1 MAIKPIDLRRKE
13 FKNSLRGY
21 DANQVDDF
29 LDEVAD
35 EFERSFSENQRMRE
49 EISSLKSRL
58 EQFEE
63 LEGAIRE
70 ALVHAQQVARDL
82 RQNANKEAELVVRE
96 AKEQAHRILADSSS
110 RVERVQ
116 DSYGVLQKAKQ
127 DFQNDFRHLLKS
139 YLAVM
144 ENADVASA
152 KEIEA
157 SLRGRLDT
165 EAIAAARQAAETR
178 RTDEAAIAADD
189 ETVRQPSSSGG
200 EDVADD
206 GAEVGP
212 EDATQRIEIAKTPSG
227 GADATS
233 STGDAPEAEEPEAEP
248 SSTRSGAQVGTPVS
262 ESAGASRDAAP
273 SSAQETGPLG
283 GLDDGSVREVDTRT
297 LASEEVDR
305 EEPSPTGDGP
315 AYDRFFDEEKP
326 GRKAEESRIF
336 RASRFLRRRG

>member
-35 EFERSFSENQRMRE
+35 EFERSFSENQRMRD
-49 EISSLKSRL
+49 EISTLRSRL
-58 EQFEE
+58 DQFEE

-82 RQNANKEAELVVRE
+82 RRNANKEAELVVRE

-116 DSYGVLQKAKQ
+116 ESYGVLQKAKQ

-157 SLRGRLDT
+157 SLRDRLDT
-165 EAIAAARQAAETR
+165 ESIATARQAAETR
-178 RTDEAAIAADD
+178 RSEDAIDETYPPAGATTGAATDEFADD
-189 ETVRQPSSSGG
+189 ERNV
-200 EDVADD
+200 
-206 GAEVGP
+206 GA
-212 EDATQRIEIAKTPSG
+212 EDATQRIEVAQTPSAG
-227 GADATS
+227 EGAS
-233 STGDAPEAEEPEAEP
+233 EAASDSLEVDEPEVDP
-248 SSTRSGAQVGTPVS
+248 SMTRAGAQTGST
-262 ESAGASRDAAP
+262 AST
-273 SSAQETGPLG
+273 STSAQETGPLAG
-283 GLDDGSVREVDTRT
+283 FDDGSVREVEARPVAAD
-297 LASEEVDR
+297 EVDR
-305 EEPSPTGDGP
+305 EEPAPDDRDQ
-315 AYDRFFDEEKP
+315 AYDRFFDEDRSGQKT
-326 GRKAEESRIF
+326 EESRIF

>member
-1 MAIKPIDLRRKE
+1 MAIKPVDVRRKE

-35 EFERSFSENQRMRE
+35 EFERSFSENQRMKD
-49 EISSLKSRL
+49 EISSLKGRL

-82 RQNANKEAELVVRE
+82 RRNANKEADLVVRE

-116 DSYGVLQKAKQ
+116 ESYGVLQRAKQ

-157 SLRGRLDT
+157 SLRERLDT

-178 RTDEAAIAADD
+178 RSDETSDENTTQVEAATGDARHDGGDIGSDD
-189 ETVRQPSSSGG
+189 E
-200 EDVADD
+200 
-206 GAEVGP
+206 
-212 EDATQRIEIAKTPSG
+212 TQRIEVTHTPSG
-227 GADATS
+227 GA
-233 STGDAPEAEEPEAEP
+233 GAPTMAADSPEVEESEGELL
-248 SSTRSGAQVGTPVS
+248 STRSGAPANTPVS
-262 ESAGASRDAAP
+262 S
-273 SSAQETGPLG
+273 QQTGPLAS
-283 GLDDGSVREVDTRT
+283 LDKDDSVREVDARRLT
-297 LASEEVDR
+297 EDEVNR
-305 EEPSPTGDGP
+305 EEPAPTGEEP
-315 AYDRFFDEEKP
+315 AYERFFEEERA
-326 GRKAEESRIF
+326 GQKAKESRIF

>member
-1 MAIKPIDLRRKE
+1 MAIKPIDMRRRE

-35 EFERSFSENQRMRE
+35 EFERSFSENQRMKD
-49 EISSLKSRL
+49 EISTLQSRL
-58 EQFEE
+58 DQFEE

-82 RQNANKEAELVVRE
+82 RRNANKEAELVVRE

-116 DSYGVLQKAKQ
+116 ESYGVLQKAKQ

-157 SLRGRLDT
+157 SLRERLDT
-165 EAIAAARQAAETR
+165 ESIATARRAAETR
-178 RTDEAAIAADD
+178 RSEDAIDGTAQVGASTDAATGDLAD
-189 ETVRQPSSSGG
+189 GG
-200 EDVADD
+200 GDV
-206 GAEVGP
+206 GA
-212 EDATQRIEIAKTPSG
+212 EDATQRIEVPRTPSG
-227 GADATS
+227 GADASETVADS
-233 STGDAPEAEEPEAEP
+233 PEPEATEPEVEP
-248 SSTRSGAQVGTPVS
+248 STTR
-262 ESAGASRDAAP
+262 AGAGTGSTASA
-273 SSAQETGPLG
+273 STSAQETGPLA
-283 GLDDGSVREVDTRT
+283 GLDDGSVREVDARPVG
-297 LASEEVDR
+297 AEEVNR
-305 EEPSPTGDGP
+305 EEPAPTGEGP
-315 AYDRFFDEEKP
+315 AYDRFFDEDKS
-326 GRKAEESRIF
+326 GQKTEESRIF

>member
-1 MAIKPIDLRRKE
+1 MAVKPVDVRRKE

-35 EFERSFSENQRMRE
+35 EFERSFSENQRMKD
-49 EISSLKSRL
+49 EISSLKGRL

-82 RQNANKEAELVVRE
+82 RRNANKEADLVVRE

-116 DSYGVLQKAKQ
+116 ESYGVLQRAKQ

-157 SLRGRLDT
+157 SLRERLDT
-165 EAIAAARQAAETR
+165 ESIAAARQASETR
-178 RTDEAAIAADD
+178 RSEETSD
-189 ETVRQPSSSGG
+189 ETTPQAGAATGG
-200 EDVADD
+200 DAQGGGD
-206 GAEVGP
+206 VGP
-212 EDATQRIEIAKTPSG
+212 EDATQRIEVAHTPSG
-227 GADATS
+227 GAGASPMAAD
-233 STGDAPEAEEPEAEP
+233 STEVEEPEPEP
-248 SSTRSGAQVGTPVS
+248 SSTRSGEQT
-262 ESAGASRDAAP
+262 GASGNASV
-273 SSAQETGPLG
+273 SSQETGPLAS
-283 GLDDGSVREVDTRT
+283 LDKDDSVREVDARRLT
-297 LASEEVDR
+297 EDEVDG
-305 EEPSPTGDGP
+305 EEPAPTGDGP
-315 AYDRFFDEEKP
+315 AYDRFFEEERS
-326 GRKAEESRIF
+326 GQKAEESRIF

>member
-1 MAIKPIDLRRKE
+1 MAIKPVDVRRKE

-35 EFERSFSENQRMRE
+35 EFERSFSENQRMKD
-49 EISSLKSRL
+49 EISSLKGRL

-82 RQNANKEAELVVRE
+82 RRNANKEAELVVRE
-96 AKEQAHRILADSSS
+96 AKEQAHRILADSSA

-116 DSYGVLQKAKQ
+116 ESYGVLQKAKQ

-157 SLRGRLDT
+157 SLRERLDT
-165 EAIAAARQAAETR
+165 ESIATARQAAETR
-178 RTDEAAIAADD
+178 RSEEAIDETTPQPVGAATGDAADD
-189 ETVRQPSSSGG
+189 GRDFGA
-200 EDVADD
+200 EDV
-206 GAEVGP
+206 
-212 EDATQRIEIAKTPSG
+212 TQRIEVVHTPNG
-227 GADATS
+227 GAHDTAMGS
-233 STGDAPEAEEPEAEP
+233 PEVEEPEVEP
-248 SSTRSGAQVGTPVS
+248 SGTRTGAQ
-262 ESAGASRDAAP
+262 AGATADASA
-273 SSAQETGPLG
+273 SAQETGPLSG
-283 GLDDGSVREVDTRT
+283 FDDGSVREVEARP
-297 LASEEVDR
+297 LAAEEVDR
-305 EEPSPTGDGP
+305 EEPAPTDEGP
-315 AYDRFFDEEKP
+315 AYDRFFDEDQP
-326 GRKAEESRIF
+326 GQKAEESRIF

>member
-1 MAIKPIDLRRKE
+1 MAIKPVDVRRKE

-35 EFERSFSENQRMRE
+35 EFERSFSENQRMKD
-49 EISSLKSRL
+49 EISSLKGRL

-82 RQNANKEAELVVRE
+82 RRNANKEAELVVRE
-96 AKEQAHRILADSSS
+96 AKEKAHRILADSSS

-116 DSYGVLQKAKQ
+116 ESYGVLQKAKQ

-139 YLAVM
+139 YLSVM

-157 SLRGRLDT
+157 SLRERLDT
-165 EAIAAARQAAETR
+165 ESVAAARQAAETR
-178 RTDEAAIAADD
+178 RSDEILD
-189 ETVRQPSSSGG
+189 ETSQPDYAATGDVSYDGGSGD
-200 EDVADD
+200 DV
-206 GAEVGP
+206 VGT
-212 EDATQRIEIAKTPSG
+212 EDATQRIEIDRSPSG
-227 GADATS
+227 GQDAQD
-233 STGDAPEAEEPEAEP
+233 TGSNVPEPEVEEPEIEP
-248 SSTRSGAQVGTPVS
+248 SSTRTNATM
-262 ESAGASRDAAP
+262 D
-273 SSAQETGPLG
+273 AQETGPLAG
-283 GLDDGSVREVDTRT
+283 FDNGVREVDARP
-297 LASEEVDR
+297 LGSEPVDR
-305 EEPSPTGDGP
+305 EEASSDAGEGP
-315 AYDRFFDEEKP
+315 AYDRFFEDEGP
-326 GRKAEESRIF
+326 SRKAEESRIF

>member
-1 MAIKPIDLRRKE
+1 MAVKPVDVRRKE

-35 EFERSFSENQRMRE
+35 EFERSFSENQRMKD
-49 EISSLKSRL
+49 EISSLKGRL

-82 RQNANKEAELVVRE
+82 RRNANKEADLVVRE

-116 DSYGVLQKAKQ
+116 ESYGVLQRAKQ

-157 SLRGRLDT
+157 SLRERLDT
-165 EAIAAARQAAETR
+165 ESIAAARQASETR
-178 RTDEAAIAADD
+178 RSEETSD
-189 ETVRQPSSSGG
+189 ETTPQAGAATGGDAQGG
-200 EDVADD
+200 ED
-206 GAEVGP
+206 VGP
-212 EDATQRIEIAKTPSG
+212 EDATQRIEVAHTPSG
-227 GADATS
+227 GAGASPMAADS
-233 STGDAPEAEEPEAEP
+233 FEVEEPEPEP
-248 SSTRSGAQVGTPVS
+248 SSTRSGEQT
-262 ESAGASRDAAP
+262 GASGNASV
-273 SSAQETGPLG
+273 SSQETGPLAS
-283 GLDDGSVREVDTRT
+283 LDKDDSVREVDARRLT
-297 LASEEVDR
+297 EDKVDG
-305 EEPSPTGDGP
+305 EEPAPTGDGP
-315 AYDRFFDEEKP
+315 AYDRFFEEERS
-326 GRKAEESRIF
+326 GQKAEESRIF

>member
-1 MAIKPIDLRRKE
+1 MAIKPIDVRRKE

-35 EFERSFSENQRMRE
+35 EFERSFSENQRMKE

-139 YLAVM
+139 YVAVM

-165 EAIAAARQAAETR
+165 ESVAAARQAAETR
-178 RTDEAAIAADD
+178 RTEESAGATAND
-189 ETVRQPSSSGG
+189 ETTRQTDALGG
-200 EDVADD
+200 D
-206 GAEVGP
+206 GADGSDSGS
-212 EDATQRIEIAKTPSG
+212 EDATQRIEIVKTPNGGSG
-227 GADATS
+227 SSSASGTS
-233 STGDAPEAEEPEAEP
+233 PEAEEPEFEP
-248 SSTRSGAQVGTPVS
+248 SSTRPGS
-262 ESAGASRDAAP
+262 EDAARANASADASENEP
-273 SSAQETGPLG
+273 VSAQETGPLAG
-283 GLDDGSVREVDTRT
+283 FEDGSVREVDART
-297 LASEEVDR
+297 LGSGEGDR
-305 EEPSPTGDGP
+305 DEPSPTGEGP
-315 AYDRFFDEEKP
+315 AYDRFFEEQGS
-326 GRKAEESRIF
+326 GRKTEESKIF

>member
-1 MAIKPIDLRRKE
+1 MAIKPIDVRRKE
-13 FKNSLRGY
+13 FKNVLRGY

-35 EFERSFSENQRMRE
+35 EFERSFSENQRMKDE
-49 EISSLKSRL
+49 VSALKGRL

-82 RQNANKEAELVVRE
+82 RRNANKEADLVVRE

-139 YLAVM
+139 YMAVM

-165 EAIAAARQAAETR
+165 ESIAAARQAAETR
-178 RTDEAAIAADD
+178 SADEAAYGTGD
-189 ETVRQPSSSGG
+189 ENTQSPNTFDRSDEAG
-200 EDVADD
+200 D
-206 GAEVGP
+206 GAEVGS

-227 GADATS
+227 GADAS
-233 STGDAPEAEEPEAEP
+233 SGEDSPEAEEPEVEP
-248 SSTRSGAQVGTPVS
+248 SSTRMGAEAGTPPNANT
-262 ESAGASRDAAP
+262 SASGNAAV
-273 SSAQETGPLG
+273 SAQETGPLAG
-283 GLDDGSVREVDTRT
+283 FEDGSVREVDART
-297 LASEEVDR
+297 VDSEEGGR
-305 EEPSPTGDGP
+305 SESSPTGEGP
-315 AYDRFFDEEKP
+315 AYDRFFEEEGS

>member
-1 MAIKPIDLRRKE
+1 MAIKPVDVRRKE

-35 EFERSFSENQRMRE
+35 EFERSFSENQRMKD
-49 EISSLKSRL
+49 EISSLKGRL

-82 RQNANKEAELVVRE
+82 RRNANKEAELVVRE
-96 AKEQAHRILADSSS
+96 AKEQAHRILADSSA

-157 SLRGRLDT
+157 SLRERLDT
-165 EAIAAARQAAETR
+165 ESVAAARQAAETR
-178 RTDEAAIAADD
+178 RSDEMTDDTSQQGNVA
-189 ETVRQPSSSGG
+189 TGG
-200 EDVADD
+200 VSYDD
-206 GAEVGP
+206 GSEDGGVGT
-212 EDATQRIEIAKTPSG
+212 EDATQRIEIDQSPGDGQDTR
-227 GADATS
+227 ATS
-233 STGDAPEAEEPEAEP
+233 FDSAEPEVEEPEIEP
-248 SSTRSGAQVGTPVS
+248 SSTRTNSPSNAPV
-262 ESAGASRDAAP
+262 D
-273 SSAQETGPLG
+273 AQETGPLG
-283 GLDDGSVREVDTRT
+283 GFDDGVREVDARP
-297 LASEEVDR
+297 LGSEPVDR
-305 EEPSPTGDGP
+305 EDASSDSGDGP
-315 AYDRFFDEEKP
+315 AYDRFFEDERP
-326 GRKAEESRIF
+326 DRKAEESRIF

>member
-1 MAIKPIDLRRKE
+1 MAIKPIDVRRRE
-13 FKNSLRGY
+13 FKNVLRGY

-35 EFERSFSENQRMRE
+35 EFERSFSENQRMRD
-49 EISSLKSRL
+49 EISALKGRL

-82 RQNANKEAELVVRE
+82 RRNANKEADLVVRE

-157 SLRGRLDT
+157 SLRERLDT
-165 EAIAAARQAAETR
+165 ESVAAARQAAETR
-178 RTDEAAIAADD
+178 RSD
-189 ETVRQPSSSGG
+189 ETADGAVDETARQPDAFDGVS
-200 EDVADD
+200 DD
-206 GAEVGP
+206 GDEVGA

-227 GADATS
+227 GSDAS
-233 STGDAPEAEEPEAEP
+233 STAGDVTEPEVEEPEAEP
-248 SSTRSGAQVGTPVS
+248 SSIRAGAQ
-262 ESAGASRDAAP
+262 ADAPANEP
-273 SSAQETGPLG
+273 ASAQETGPLAG
-283 GLDDGSVREVDTRT
+283 FDDDSVREVDARPP
-297 LASEEVDR
+297 ASEEVDR
-305 EEPSPTGDGP
+305 EEPSPTGEGP
-315 AYDRFFDEEKP
+315 AYDRFFDEEKS
-326 GRKAEESRIF
+326 GRKEESRIF

>member
-1 MAIKPIDLRRKE
+1 MAIKPVDVRRKE

-35 EFERSFSENQRMRE
+35 EFERAFSENQRMKD
-49 EISSLKSRL
+49 EISSLRGRL

-82 RQNANKEAELVVRE
+82 RRNANKEADLVVRE

-116 DSYGVLQKAKQ
+116 ESYGVLQRAKQ

-157 SLRGRLDT
+157 SLRERLDT
-165 EAIAAARQAAETR
+165 ESVAAARQAAETR
-178 RTDEAAIAADD
+178 RSETTDETTPQEVGDASD
-189 ETVRQPSSSGG
+189 
-200 EDVADD
+200 DVAQD
-206 GAEVGP
+206 GGDVVGA
-212 EDATQRIEIAKTPSG
+212 EDATQRIELAQTPNG
-227 GADATS
+227 EAGTPATTADS
-233 STGDAPEAEEPEAEP
+233 PKVEEPEIEP
-248 SSTRSGAQVGTPVS
+248 SSNRMGTP
-262 ESAGASRDAAP
+262 AGASA
-273 SSAQETGPLG
+273 SAQETGPLARFDN
-283 GLDDGSVREVDTRT
+283 DDSVREVEARV
-297 LASEEVDR
+297 LSEEEVERD
-305 EEPSPTGDGP
+305 EPAPNDEGT
-315 AYDRFFDEEKP
+315 AYDRFFEEERS
-326 GRKAEESRIF
+326 GQKAEESRIF

>member
-1 MAIKPIDLRRKE
+1 MAIKPVDVRRKE

-35 EFERSFSENQRMRE
+35 EFERSFSENQRMKD
-49 EISSLKSRL
+49 EISSLKGRL

-82 RQNANKEAELVVRE
+82 RRNANKEADLVVRE

-116 DSYGVLQKAKQ
+116 ESYGVLQRAKQ

-157 SLRGRLDT
+157 SLRERLDT

-178 RTDEAAIAADD
+178 RSEETSDD
-189 ETVRQPSSSGG
+189 ETTAQVGAATGDATHDGG
-200 EDVADD
+200 DVGSDD
-206 GAEVGP
+206 E
-212 EDATQRIEIAKTPSG
+212 TQRIEVTHTPSG
-227 GADATS
+227 GA
-233 STGDAPEAEEPEAEP
+233 GAPTIAADSPEVEESEGEP
-248 SSTRSGAQVGTPVS
+248 SSTRSGAPVS
-262 ESAGASRDAAP
+262 S
-273 SSAQETGPLG
+273 QQTGPLAS
-283 GLDDGSVREVDTRT
+283 LDKDDSVREVDARRLT
-297 LASEEVDR
+297 EDEVDR
-305 EEPSPTGDGP
+305 EEPAPTGEEP
-315 AYDRFFDEEKP
+315 AYDRFFEEERA
-326 GRKAEESRIF
+326 GQKAEESRIF

>member
-1 MAIKPIDLRRKE
+1 MAIKPIDVRRKE

-35 EFERSFSENQRMRE
+35 EFERSFSENQRMRD
-49 EISSLKSRL
+49 EISTLRSRL
-58 EQFEE
+58 DQFEE

-82 RQNANKEAELVVRE
+82 RRNANKEAELVVRE

-116 DSYGVLQKAKQ
+116 ESYGVLQKAKQ

-157 SLRGRLDT
+157 SLRDRLDT
-165 EAIAAARQAAETR
+165 ESIATARQAAETR
-178 RTDEAAIAADD
+178 RSEDEFDQTAPQSSAATGA
-189 ETVRQPSSSGG
+189 TSNNF
-200 EDVADD
+200 ADD
-206 GAEVGP
+206 GGDFGG
-212 EDATQRIEIAKTPSG
+212 EDATQRIEVARTPSG
-227 GADATS
+227 GADASET
-233 STGDAPEAEEPEAEP
+233 DLPEPEVDEPEVEP
-248 SSTRSGAQVGTPVS
+248 STTRLGAQTGST
-262 ESAGASRDAAP
+262 
-273 SSAQETGPLG
+273 SSAQETGPLAG
-283 GLDDGSVREVDTRT
+283 FDDGSVREVDARPV
-297 LASEEVDR
+297 AADEVDR
-305 EEPSPTGDGP
+305 EEPSPAGDDQ
-315 AYDRFFDEEKP
+315 AYDRFFDEDRS
-326 GRKAEESRIF
+326 GQKAEESRIF

>member
-1 MAIKPIDLRRKE
+1 MAIKPVDVRRKE

-35 EFERSFSENQRMRE
+35 EFERSFSENQRMKD
-49 EISSLKSRL
+49 EISSLKGRL

-82 RQNANKEAELVVRE
+82 RRNANKEAELVVRE
-96 AKEQAHRILADSSS
+96 AKEQAHRILADSSA

-157 SLRGRLDT
+157 SLRERLDT
-165 EAIAAARQAAETR
+165 ESIAAARQAAETQR
-178 RTDEAAIAADD
+178 SDATMD
-189 ETVRQPSSSGG
+189 ETGRQDASTGD
-200 EDVADD
+200 DVSYDD
-206 GAEVGP
+206 GYVGA
-212 EDATQRIEIAKTPSG
+212 EDATQRIEVGQTPSG
-227 GADATS
+227 GEDDATPAGS
-233 STGDAPEAEEPEAEP
+233 PEAEEPEIEP
-248 SSTRSGAQVGTPVS
+248 SSTRTSSPAN
-262 ESAGASRDAAP
+262 AAST
-273 SSAQETGPLG
+273 SAQETGPLASIDN
-283 GLDDGSVREVDTRT
+283 DDSIREVDARP
-297 LASEEVDR
+297 LATEEVDR

-315 AYDRFFDEEKP
+315 AYDRFFEEERS
-326 GRKAEESRIF
+326 GQKAEESRIF

>member
-1 MAIKPIDLRRKE
+1 MAIKPVDVRRKE

-35 EFERSFSENQRMRE
+35 EFERSFSENQRMKD
-49 EISSLKSRL
+49 EISSLRGRL

-82 RQNANKEAELVVRE
+82 RRNANKEAELVVRE
-96 AKEQAHRILADSSS
+96 AKEQAHRILADSSA

-157 SLRGRLDT
+157 SLRERLDT
-165 EAIAAARQAAETR
+165 ESIAAARQAADTR
-178 RTDEAAIAADD
+178 RSD
-189 ETVRQPSSSGG
+189 ETIDETAQQ
-200 EDVADD
+200 DD
-206 GAEVGP
+206 GATTGGASYDGGDVGP
-212 EDATQRIEIAKTPSG
+212 EDATQRIELAQPPSDE
-227 GADATS
+227 ANAPATDTDS
-233 STGDAPEAEEPEAEP
+233 SEIEEPEIEP
-248 SSTRSGAQVGTPVS
+248 LSTRQGAQT
-262 ESAGASRDAAP
+262 GAFANASSSSPA
-273 SSAQETGPLG
+273 SAQETGPLASF
-283 GLDDGSVREVDTRT
+283 DDDSVREVEARP
-297 LASEEVDR
+297 LSAEEVDR
-305 EEPSPTGDGP
+305 EEPALTGEGP
-315 AYDRFFDEEKP
+315 AYDRFFEEENP
-326 GRKAEESRIF
+326 NQKAEESRIF